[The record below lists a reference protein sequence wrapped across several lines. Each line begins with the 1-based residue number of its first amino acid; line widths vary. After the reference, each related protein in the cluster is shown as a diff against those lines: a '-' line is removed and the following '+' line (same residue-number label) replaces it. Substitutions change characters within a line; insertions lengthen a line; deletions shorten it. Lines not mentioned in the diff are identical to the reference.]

1 MKKNQAAGVA
11 AAADLRRRILRIM
24 LHTMAT
30 RIINPTRAMYE
41 AAGYHYVV
49 QVPHEPTE
57 EEVAEMQRQAR
68 IAELKQLLAESDYKA
83 IKFAEGWLT
92 ADEYADTKAQRQA
105 WRNEINELEGAN
117 EQ

>member
-1 MKKNQAAGVA
+1 MTYNYQYQDEQGNYAPKVLVA
-11 AAADLRRRILRIM
+11 DGLQ
-24 LHTMAT
+24 
-30 RIINPTRAMYE
+30 IINPTRAMYE
-41 AAGYHYVV
+41 AVGYHYVE
-49 QVPHEPTE
+49 QEPQEPSE

-92 ADEYADTKAQRQA
+92 ADEYAATKSQRQA
-105 WRNEINELEGAN
+105 WRDEINELEGAN

>member
-1 MKKNQAAGVA
+1 MAKYNYQYQDENGNYAPKVLVA
-11 AAADLRRRILRIM
+11 DGLQ
-24 LHTMAT
+24 
-30 RIINPTRAMYE
+30 IINPTKAMYE

-57 EEVAEMQRQAR
+57 EEVAEMQRLNR

-83 IKFAEGWLT
+83 IKYAEGWLT

-105 WRNEINELEGAN
+105 WRNEINELEL
-117 EQ
+117 

>member
-1 MKKNQAAGVA
+1 MTYNYQYQDEQGNYAPKVLVA
-11 AAADLRRRILRIM
+11 DGLQ
-24 LHTMAT
+24 
-30 RIINPTRAMYE
+30 IINPTRAMYE

-49 QVPHEPTE
+49 QEPHEPTE

-105 WRNEINELEGAN
+105 WRDEINELEGAN